1 MTDMMVKIMVEVLD
15 ILATATK
22 EMKQSRFSESTLLSI
37 YCLRLMGVE
46 TFLKRV
52 AGMNKLDGG
61 LQKLDKMTNE
71 EARMANAEVLR
82 LTHTIDENVQGVNKG
97 VQGVSV
103 QVQDVD
109 ENVRVIREMVQ
120 MIITGAQTEL
130 RLSPSPS
137 LIYKRLNQLDRG
149 EAPKGPKLLVRIT
162 YDARDVNRS

>member
-22 EMKQSRFSESTLLSI
+22 EMKQSRFSESTPLSI
-37 YCLRLMGVE
+37 SCLRLMGVE

-52 AGMNKLDGG
+52 AGINKPDDG

-82 LTHTIDENVQGVNKG
+82 LTHIIDGNVQGVNKG

-103 QVQDVD
+103 QVRDVD
-109 ENVRVIREMVQ
+109 ENVRVIKEMVQ
-120 MIITGAQTEL
+120 MIISGAQIEH
-130 RLSPSPS
+130 RRSPPPS
-137 LIYKRLNQLDRG
+137 LIYN
-149 EAPKGPKLLVRIT
+149 
-162 YDARDVNRS
+162 